1 MSWFFIITLF
11 LFFLLRLPSLFEPL
25 WYGDEGIYQAIG
37 MALNNGSL
45 LYKDIWDNK
54 TPLLYLVYALFHS
67 DQFTVRLVSLIF
79 GLLSIPVF
87 FFLSKKLFYN
97 LSGSRKIHYFTTPVF
112 ALLFAL
118 PILEG
123 NIANA
128 ENFMLLPI
136 LLAALL
142 IFPRTETNFKL
153 LLAGFL
159 LGLAFLFKVVAIF
172 DLSAFLIFLF
182 FLEFPTN
189 RKLQDKKY
197 IILKFKQLSP
207 FLIGFFVPIGATVL
221 FFLLNN
227 AFVEFVRA
235 IFFSNVGYVGYGN
248 KLLTPFGLLF
258 IKLALLLG
266 FVVFLFMKRLNLK
279 PTTIFV
285 LLWFAFSLFN
295 AFFAE
300 RPYTHYLLTLLPSF
314 VLMIGLIF
322 WDKKYQKIKLIFLFL
337 VLVLIL
343 KNFNF
348 YGKTTN
354 YYQNFTS
361 FILGQ
366 KSVYSYRAFFDKRT
380 STDYEIAMFI
390 KSKIEEGDSIFVW
403 GNNAQLYKMTES
415 IPLTKYIV
423 AYHITGYKDGLA
435 NTRELIERTK
445 PKFIIIM
452 SGQAPIPFGLTRY
465 TESFNINNVSI
476 YEIF

>member
-11 LFFLLRLPSLFEPL
+11 LFFLLRLPSLFEPH

-37 MALNNGSL
+37 MAINNGSL

-54 TPLLYLVYALFHS
+54 PPLLYLVYALFHS
-67 DQFTVRLVSLIF
+67 DQFMTRLASLIF
-79 GLLSIPVF
+79 GLLSVLIF
-87 FFLSKKLFYN
+87 FFLSKKLFSN
-97 LSGSRKIHYFTTPVF
+97 LSGSKKIHYLTTSVF

-123 NIANA
+123 NTANA
-128 ENFMLLPI
+128 ENFMLLFI
-136 LLAALL
+136 LTAALL
-142 IFPRTETNFKL
+142 LISNIKL
-153 LLAGFL
+153 LVVGFL
-159 LGLAFLFKVVAIF
+159 LGIAFLFKVVAVF

-189 RKLQDKKY
+189 RKFQDKKY
-197 IILKFKQLSP
+197 IILKLKQLSP
-207 FLIGFFVPIGATVL
+207 FLIGFSVPIVVTAL

-227 AFVEFVRA
+227 AFVEFAKA
-235 IFFSNVGYVGYGN
+235 IFFSNIGYVGYGN
-248 KLLTPFGLLF
+248 KFLIPHGLLLLKIVLLSIYILYIF
-258 IKLALLLG
+258 KLRKKLSL
-266 FVVFLFMKRLNLK
+266 
-279 PTTIFV
+279 TTIFITI
-285 LLWFAFSLFN
+285 WFAFSVFN

-314 VLMIGLIF
+314 VLMIGLTL
-322 WDKKYQKIKLIFLFL
+322 WDKKYRKIKFICLFL

-348 YGKTTN
+348 YGKTTT
-354 YYQNFTS
+354 YYQNFAS

-366 KSVYSYRAFFDKRT
+366 KSVSSYRAYFDRRT
-380 STDYEIAMFI
+380 TTDYEIAMFI
-390 KSKIEEGDSIFVW
+390 RSKIKKNDSIFVW
-403 GNNAQLYKMTES
+403 GNNAQLYKMAES

-423 AYHITGYKDGLA
+423 AYHVTGYKDGLA
-435 NTRELIERTK
+435 NTREALERTK

-452 SGQAPIPFGLTRY
+452 PGQTPIPFMLTHYSERL
-465 TESFNINNVSI
+465 NINDVAI